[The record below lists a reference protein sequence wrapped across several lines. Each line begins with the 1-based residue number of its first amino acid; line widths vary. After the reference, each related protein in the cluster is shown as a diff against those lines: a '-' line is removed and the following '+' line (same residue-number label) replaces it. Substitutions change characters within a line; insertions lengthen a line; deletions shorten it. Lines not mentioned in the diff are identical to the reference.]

1 MCTVCEQLIIAID
14 AYIRKA
20 DEKLSDTLGKEGF
33 AEPEDTVRHIEQ
45 LEEELENIFGE
56 QTEEFRK
63 MLKKAVEQDNDSDA
77 DKSLSELFRDFIKN
91 DKTYDKLLIAFLEN
105 FTEYIPK
112 LTNIYIGRLDDEL
125 VAEQISDTTS
135 SWISQWS
142 QEVSELMHLN
152 SHKELEGILSNGMK
166 TGSSVAE
173 IARNILDAGIRD
185 EFYKARRAALT
196 ETLRAHS
203 VAQEEAIQQCPA
215 AEFKEWV
222 HTGSYRNEP
231 RENHV
236 KMSGQI
242 VPKNS
247 NFHLTGAD
255 GITYLADYP
264 RDPALP
270 AGESINCHCIHRGVV
285 SEKILG
291 LSLEERKKLQQQAI
305 DEMGDDWQKELDA
318 IDARNKARAGINEDT
333 IKCDWLKHKKT
344 AEERKKYFRSDARW
358 ALFESG
364 VIQNDKDLERLY
376 KTVDTKYG
384 PRKVFKSLTELKNDG
399 IITVSKDR
407 LEHSSLGDWTKTNR
421 LDKGG
426 HGQRGME
433 KLLSTG
439 VEPVIYKQYSNG
451 VRIGSVPNHKSPT
464 KNTNSNRANS
474 DIGQSWF
481 PENWDDDKIML
492 AGTYTANISSG
503 EGIAKIGIYDG
514 VEIVVYIN
522 DGEIGTICP
531 NNMRQP
537 KGDGWENAR
546 D

>member
-1 MCTVCEQLIIAID
+1 MCTACEQLITAID

-56 QTEEFRK
+56 QTDEFRK
-63 MLKKAVEQDNDSDA
+63 TLKKAMEQDNDSDTN
-77 DKSLSELFRDFIKN
+77 KSLSKLFADFIKN

-152 SHKELEGILSNGMK
+152 SHKELEGILSDGMK

-333 IKCDWLKHKKT
+333 IKCDWLKRKKT
-344 AEERKKYFRSDARW
+344 AEERKKYFRNDSRW

-421 LDKGG
+421 LEKGG

-481 PENWDDDKIML
+481 PEKWNDDKIML

>member
-1 MCTVCEQLIIAID
+1 MCTACQQLITAID

-33 AEPEDTVRHIEQ
+33 AEPEGTVRHIEQ

-56 QTEEFRK
+56 QTDEFRK
-63 MLKKAVEQDNDSDA
+63 MLKKAMEQDNDSDTN
-77 DKSLSELFRDFIKN
+77 KSLGELFRDFIKN

-152 SHKELEGILSNGMK
+152 SHKELEGILSDGMK

-421 LDKGG
+421 LEKGG

-481 PENWDDDKIML
+481 PEKWNDDKIML

>member
-1 MCTVCEQLIIAID
+1 MCTACEQLIIAID

-56 QTEEFRK
+56 QTDKFRK
-63 MLKKAVEQDNDSDA
+63 MLKKAMEQDNDSDTN
-77 DKSLSELFRDFIKN
+77 KSLGELFRDFIKN

-152 SHKELEGILSNGMK
+152 SHKELEGILSDGMK

-305 DEMGDDWQKELDA
+305 DEMGDDWQKELNA

-333 IKCDWLKHKKT
+333 IKCDWLKRKKT
-344 AEERKKYFRSDARW
+344 AEERKKYFRNDSRW

-421 LDKGG
+421 LEKGG

-481 PENWDDDKIML
+481 PEKWNDDKIML

>member
-1 MCTVCEQLIIAID
+1 MCTACEQLIIAID

-236 KMSGQI
+236 KMNGQT

-421 LDKGG
+421 LEKGG

>member
-1 MCTVCEQLIIAID
+1 MCTACEQLIIAID

-56 QTEEFRK
+56 QTDEFRK
-63 MLKKAVEQDNDSDA
+63 MLKKAMEQDNDSDTN
-77 DKSLSELFRDFIKN
+77 KSLSKLFADFIKN

-152 SHKELEGILSNGMK
+152 SHKELEGILSDGMK

-333 IKCDWLKHKKT
+333 IKCDWLKHKKN
-344 AEERKKYFRSDARW
+344 AEERKKYFRNDSRW

-451 VRIGSVPNHKSPT
+451 VRIGSVPNHKNPNKQT
-464 KNTNSNRANS
+464 GNNKPNS

-492 AGTYTANISSG
+492 AGTYAANTGSG
-503 EGIAKIGIYDG
+503 EGITRIGIYDG

-522 DGEIGTICP
+522 DNEIGTICP

-537 KGDGWENAR
+537 KGDEWENAR

>member
-1 MCTVCEQLIIAID
+1 MCTACEQLITAID

-56 QTEEFRK
+56 QTDEFRK
-63 MLKKAVEQDNDSDA
+63 TLKKAMEQDNDSDTN
-77 DKSLSELFRDFIKN
+77 KSLGELFRDFIKN

-152 SHKELEGILSNGMK
+152 SHKELEGILSDGMK

-333 IKCDWLKHKKT
+333 IKCDWLKRKKT

-421 LDKGG
+421 LEKGG

-481 PENWDDDKIML
+481 PEKWNDDKIML

>member
-1 MCTVCEQLIIAID
+1 MCTACEQLIIAID

-20 DEKLSDTLGKEGF
+20 DEKLSDALGKEGF
-33 AEPEDTVRHIEQ
+33 ADPEDTVRHIEQ

-56 QTEEFRK
+56 QTEEFAK
-63 MLKKAVEQDNDSDA
+63 MLKKAMEQDNDSDTN
-77 DKSLSELFRDFIKN
+77 KSLGELFRDFIKN

-152 SHKELEGILSNGMK
+152 SHKELEGILSDGMK

-333 IKCDWLKHKKT
+333 IKCDWLKRKKT

-421 LDKGG
+421 LEKGG

-451 VRIGSVPNHKSPT
+451 VRIGSVPNHKLKT
-464 KNTNSNRANS
+464 KQTGSDKPNS
-474 DIGQSWF
+474 DIGQAWF
-481 PENWDDDKIML
+481 PENWDDNKIML
-492 AGTYTANISSG
+492 AGTYAANAGSG
-503 EGIAKIGIYDG
+503 EGVTRIGIYDG
-514 VEIVVYIN
+514 VEIVVFIN

-537 KGDGWENAR
+537 KGDEWENAR

>member
-1 MCTVCEQLIIAID
+1 MCTACEQLIIAID

-33 AEPEDTVRHIEQ
+33 AEPEGTVRHIEQ

-56 QTEEFRK
+56 QTDEFRK
-63 MLKKAVEQDNDSDA
+63 TLKKAMEQDNDSDTN
-77 DKSLSELFRDFIKN
+77 KSLGKLFGDFIKN

-152 SHKELEGILSNGMK
+152 SHKELEGILSDGMK

-285 SEKILG
+285 SENILG

-305 DEMGDDWQKELDA
+305 DEMGNEWEKEL
-318 IDARNKARAGINEDT
+318 DARNKAKAGINEDT
-333 IKCDWLKHKKT
+333 IKCDWLRSSKT
-344 AEERKKYFRSDARW
+344 VEERKRYFHSNSRW

-364 VIQNDKDLERLY
+364 VIQNDKGLERLY

>member
-1 MCTVCEQLIIAID
+1 MCTACEQLIIAID

-135 SWISQWS
+135 SWITQWS

-231 RENHV
+231 RANHV
-236 KMSGQI
+236 KMNGQI

-333 IKCDWLKHKKT
+333 IKCDWLKHRKT

>member
-1 MCTVCEQLIIAID
+1 MCTACQQLIIAID

-33 AEPEDTVRHIEQ
+33 AEPEDTVSHIEQ

-56 QTEEFRK
+56 QTDEFRK
-63 MLKKAVEQDNDSDA
+63 ILKKAMEQDNDSDTN
-77 DKSLSELFRDFIKN
+77 KSLGELFRDFIKN

-152 SHKELEGILSNGMK
+152 SHKELEGILSDGMK

-333 IKCDWLKHKKT
+333 IKCDWLKCKKT
-344 AEERKKYFRSDARW
+344 AEERKKYFRNDSRW

-421 LDKGG
+421 LEKGG

-481 PENWDDDKIML
+481 PEKWNDDKIML

>member
-1 MCTVCEQLIIAID
+1 MCTACEQLITAID

-45 LEEELENIFGE
+45 LEEELENIFGA
-56 QTEEFRK
+56 QTDEFRK
-63 MLKKAVEQDNDSDA
+63 MLKKAMEQDNDSDTN
-77 DKSLSELFRDFIKN
+77 KSLGELFRDFIKN

-152 SHKELEGILSNGMK
+152 SHKELEGILSDGMK

-318 IDARNKARAGINEDT
+318 IDTRNKARAGINEDT
-333 IKCDWLKHKKT
+333 IKCDWLKRKKT

-399 IITVSKDR
+399 IITVPDKTLVHSVYGTYKPKSKEYPKGR
-407 LEHSSLGDWTKTNR
+407 MES
-421 LDKGG
+421 GG
-426 HGQRGME
+426 HTYLAMKECDVKGIE
-433 KLLSTG
+433 YSVNK
-439 VEPVIYKQYSNG
+439 KFSNG
-451 VRIGSVPNHKSPT
+451 VCLGNVPSSKLPMKRKGN
-464 KNTNSNRANS
+464 
-474 DIGQSWF
+474 GQSWF
-481 PENWDDDKIML
+481 PENWDSDKVLL
-492 AGTYTANISSG
+492 AGTYTANNGNTIESNRK
-503 EGIAKIGIYDG
+503 IAVYDG
-514 VEIVVYIN
+514 VAIRTLIYDEV
-522 DGEIGTICP
+522 DTICP
-531 NNMRQP
+531 DLDQDMYVEGV
-537 KGDGWENAR
+537 KIEYD
-546 D
+546 

>member
-1 MCTVCEQLIIAID
+1 MCTACEQLIIAID

-247 NFHLTGAD
+247 NFHLIGAD

-333 IKCDWLKHKKT
+333 IKCDWLKRKKT

-376 KTVDTKYG
+376 KNVDTKYG

-399 IITVSKDR
+399 IITVPDKTLKHSTVGEFTNLKNPKKPPSEKNGGKMKGGGHSQANIDLLESKGY
-407 LEHSSLGDWTKTNR
+407 SYAITKTY
-421 LDKGG
+421 D
-426 HGQRGME
+426 
-433 KLLSTG
+433 
-439 VEPVIYKQYSNG
+439 NG
-451 VRIGSVPNHKSPT
+451 VRVGNVVLHKSN
-464 KNTNSNRANS
+464 KKSENS
-474 DIGQSWF
+474 GQSWF
-481 PENWDDDKIML
+481 PEDWGNDEVLK
-492 AGTYTANISSG
+492 AGTYVANNSTDENMPKFAEYNGVRVGIFLDNEGFPSTIFPDSS
-503 EGIAKIGIYDG
+503 K
-514 VEIVVYIN
+514 
-522 DGEIGTICP
+522 
-531 NNMRQP
+531 QP
-537 KGDGWENAR
+537 
-546 D
+546 

>member
-1 MCTVCEQLIIAID
+1 MCTACEQLITAID

-56 QTEEFRK
+56 QTDEFRK
-63 MLKKAVEQDNDSDA
+63 TLKKAMEQDNDSDTN
-77 DKSLSELFRDFIKN
+77 KSLGELFRDFIKN

-152 SHKELEGILSNGMK
+152 SHKELEGILSDGMK

-333 IKCDWLKHKKT
+333 IKCDWLKRKKT

-384 PRKVFKSLTELKNDG
+384 SRKVFKSLTELKNDG

-421 LDKGG
+421 LEKGG

-481 PENWDDDKIML
+481 PEKWNDDKIML

>member
-1 MCTVCEQLIIAID
+1 MCTACQQLIIAID
-14 AYIRKA
+14 AYIAKA

-56 QTEEFRK
+56 QTDEFRK
-63 MLKKAVEQDNDSDA
+63 TLKKAMEQDNDSDTN
-77 DKSLSELFRDFIKN
+77 KSLGELFRDFIKN

-152 SHKELEGILSNGMK
+152 SHKELEGILSDGMK

-305 DEMGDDWQKELDA
+305 DEMGADWQKELDA

-333 IKCDWLKHKKT
+333 IKCDWLKRKKT

-421 LDKGG
+421 LEKGG

-481 PENWDDDKIML
+481 PEKWNDDKIML